1 MRCTSHLVPPV
12 AVLLLT
18 VGSVW
23 AQSPKRSFDLGGQR
37 LPTAEDLIEQIGSEA
52 DTQAIVSLLL
62 RDELSRG
69 HVYPIDRVRVI
80 AAQVRRGW
88 LPSLGLQIELLDDSH
103 ARAAYTGCAV
113 FFALQP
119 ATVKEGAIAISVT
132 VGNRCQNLS
141 SFYEFRHTAQGW
153 QGALLP
159 AGAASGT
166 SDCACPAP

>member
-1 MRCTSHLVPPV
+1 MRYASIPVPLI
-12 AVLLLT
+12 ALLLT

-52 DTQAIVSLLL
+52 DTRAIVSLLL
-62 RDELSRG
+62 REELSRG
-69 HVYPIDRVRVI
+69 HVYPIDRVRLFG
-80 AAQVRRGW
+80 AQVRPTW
-88 LPSLGLQIELLDDSH
+88 LPSLGLQIELLDDPH
-103 ARAAYTGCAV
+103 ARAAYAECAV

-119 ATVKEGAIAISVT
+119 ATVKDGVVAMSVT
-132 VGNRCQNLS
+132 VGKRCNNSS

-153 QGALLP
+153 QDELLP
-159 AGAASGT
+159 GGAASGM